1 MYVYSPRDKKD
12 FSEIMQIYSTWK
24 TNLKQSKFIRNLKRF
39 LEKMKNKLNKY
50 TSIIN
55 IFKCCTSFTLL
66 LPALLELCS
75 LHLFM
80 C

>member
-12 FSEIMQIYSTWK
+12 FSKILQIYSTWK
-24 TNLKQSKFIRNLKRF
+24 TNLKQSKFIRNLKGF

-50 TSIIN
+50 IIN

-66 LPALLELCS
+66 LPPLLELCS